1 MPRRNCGVSCG
12 RNDWAGNIKTVL
24 HRKLRDI
31 NAPLS
36 GYSFPNLYLFR
47 DSHRYEV
54 MFDKGIFIKC
64 REDALDFWRA
74 PLYSKQLLTL

>member
-1 MPRRNCGVSCG
+1 MNELGYRMRSERLGWEHK
-12 RNDWAGNIKTVL
+12 DVL
-24 HRKLRDI
+24 HRKFRDI

-36 GYSFPNLYLFR
+36 EYSFPGLYLFR

-54 MFDKGIFIKC
+54 MFDKELFIKC